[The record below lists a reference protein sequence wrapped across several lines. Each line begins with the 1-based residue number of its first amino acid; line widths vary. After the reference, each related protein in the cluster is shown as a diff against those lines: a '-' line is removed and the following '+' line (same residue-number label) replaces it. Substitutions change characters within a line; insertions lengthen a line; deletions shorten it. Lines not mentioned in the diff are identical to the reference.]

1 MGRRGR
7 VLAPGRVVLRR
18 IAPGPS
24 ATSLALFS
32 HVRRRQE
39 ATTDDYLT
47 RLARFAAETPG
58 SDIPPDVRE
67 RACLILADSVG
78 CMIGGA
84 GAAEVRRL
92 AARAA
97 SDGPATAP
105 GLAGG
110 YAPDMAAFI
119 GGTAGVW
126 HDLDEG
132 NLHTRTHA
140 AIQIAPALLAAAE
153 AGGHKGAE
161 SVDAF
166 VLGYEAASRLWRA
179 AKIRLAVHPH
189 GVTGPLA
196 AAVALARLRGD
207 DAPRMRTVMN
217 IAMTLGLAASRQ
229 ALADGATVRNVYC
242 GHSGRAAFEALALA
256 DLGFT
261 GERDAPAAIL
271 GGIYGDGFDAGSARE
286 GLGALW
292 LMRKSYFKRYPSG
305 RYIHGALDALED
317 LIGRMGAG
325 LDPDRI
331 VRIDVRTYFMATTM
345 GRQDPE
351 SPFGLRFSLPAALA
365 ARLALGPRP
374 LVDDGAAAFGDAR
387 VRALARRI
395 FVTEDPAATAAYP
408 DRQPT
413 AISVTFADGRTEA
426 ASVDRMLGESDRP
439 FPAGVLAAKFVEL
452 AAPAL
457 GEAAAARA
465 YRSLLRL
472 DACDDVA
479 RLMATL
485 RACPQPTGETPS

>member
-1 MGRRGR
+1 MRR
-7 VLAPGRVVLRR
+7 P
-18 IAPGPS
+18 
-24 ATSLALFS
+24 
-32 HVRRRQE
+32 QE

-58 SDIPPDVRE
+58 ADIPADVRQ
-67 RACLILADSVG
+67 RACLILADCVG

-84 GAAEVRRL
+84 GAAEVRRM
-92 AARAA
+92 AARHD
-97 SDGPATAP
+97 SNGPATAP
-105 GLAGG
+105 GLPGG
-110 YAPDMAAFI
+110 YAPEAAAYV

-140 AIQIAPALLAAAE
+140 AIQIAPALLAASE
-153 AGGHKGAE
+153 AGGRTGAAA
-161 SVDAF
+161 VDAF
-166 VLGYEAASRLWRA
+166 VMGYEAASRLWRA
-179 AKIRLAVHPH
+179 ARIRLAVHPH

-207 DAPRMRTVMN
+207 DADRMRTVMN

-256 DLGFT
+256 DVGIA
-261 GERDAPAAIL
+261 GERDAPASIL
-271 GGIYGDGFDAGSARE
+271 GGIYGDGFDPESAGE

-292 LMRKSYFKRYPSG
+292 LMRKSYFKRHPSG
-305 RYIHGALDALED
+305 RYIHGALDALEE
-317 LIGRMGAG
+317 LIARLGPAR
-325 LDPDRI
+325 DPDR
-331 VRIDVRTYFMATTM
+331 VARIDVRTYFMATTM
-345 GRQDPE
+345 GRQDPD

-365 ARLALGPRP
+365 ARLVLGPRP

-395 FVTEDPAATAAYP
+395 FVTEDAAATAAYP
-408 DRQPT
+408 DLQPT
-413 AISVTFADGRTEA
+413 ALVVSFADGRAET
-426 ASVDRMLGESDRP
+426 ASIDRMLGESDRP
-439 FPAGVLAAKFVEL
+439 FPAGVLARKFHEL

-465 YRSLLRL
+465 YDAILRL

-479 RLMATL
+479 A
-485 RACPQPTGETPS
+485 